1 MRTLLF
7 TCCGGKL
14 VYDELRIVDGDKLP
28 ISKIWN
34 IGGIEIENVLY
45 PINQIFSGDVALLSY
60 LNTTFATIPSP
71 KLRSKWKIDSTGL
84 YYGNIE
90 QFNQGEIM
98 ISYGLKHLVCPVGA
112 APAITTTADAT
123 FANGSSFSSPMF
135 LNMKAV
141 QVRMGNSDVEPL
153 AASGYTYTKV
163 DPGNPLNG
171 LFTFSNVIEDINLY
185 FTLTD
190 TPA

>member
-1 MRTLLF
+1 MRALLLS
-7 TCCGGKL
+7 CCGAKL

-28 ISKIWN
+28 ISGIWN
-34 IGGIEIENVLY
+34 IPEIEIQNVIY
-45 PINQIFSGDVALLSY
+45 PVNQIFFGPTAFLSY
-60 LNTTFATIPSP
+60 LNTTFASIPSP
-71 KLRSKWKIDSTGL
+71 ALRSKWKIDSTGL

-98 ISYGLKHLVCPVGA
+98 ISYSLKHLVCPVGA

-123 FANGSSFSSPMF
+123 FANGSSFSSPLF
-135 LNMKAV
+135 KNMKAV
-141 QVRMGNSDVEPL
+141 QVRMGNADVEPL
-153 AASGYTYTKV
+153 NGSGYTYTAV
-163 DPGNPLNG
+163 DPGNSANG
-171 LFTFSNVIEDINLY
+171 LFTFPFTVEDINLY